1 MGGGIGFG
9 SFWRPSRGPT
19 STIFTK
25 LGLVELAVLSVGCE
39 VEKDLRDALRVER
52 RIRMYEEVADELIS
66 IIQGV
71 EVNSGYMTFS
81 GEPFTALIAAGC

>member
-1 MGGGIGFG
+1 
-9 SFWRPSRGPT
+9 
-19 STIFTK
+19 
-25 LGLVELAVLSVGCE
+25 LVELAVLSVGCE

-71 EVNSGYMTFS
+71 ES
-81 GEPFTALIAAGC
+81 